1 VSIFLD
7 TSVLVAAF
15 WGDHPQHDVSVALLK
30 TASPGSA
37 FCAAHTVAE
46 VYSKITRPP
55 VKPPIPPEQA
65 LLFVQQLRQLFTIVT
80 LTDEDYFSTVERL
93 AHNGLAKSYIYDA
106 LIVRAAEKSGA
117 DIVYTWNVS
126 DFLKVSP
133 PSILSRIRVP

>member
-1 VSIFLD
+1 MSIFLD

-15 WGDHPQHDVSVALLK
+15 WGDHPQHDLSVAIVK

-46 VYSKITRPP
+46 VYSTMTRLP

-65 LLFVQQLRQLFTIVT
+65 LLFVQQIRQLFTVVP
-80 LTDEDYFSTVERL
+80 LTDEEYFSTVERL
-93 AHNGLAKSYIYDA
+93 AQNGLAKNYIYDA

-117 DIVYTWNVS
+117 DIVYTWNIS

-133 PSILSRIRVP
+133 PSILSKIRVP

>member
-1 VSIFLD
+1 MSIFLD

-15 WGDHPQHDVSVALLK
+15 WGDHPQHDLSVAIVK

-46 VYSKITRPP
+46 VYSTMTRLP

-65 LLFVQQLRQLFTIVT
+65 LLFVQQIRQLFTVVP
-80 LTDEDYFSTVERL
+80 LTDEEYFSTVERL
-93 AHNGLAKSYIYDA
+93 AQNGLAKNYIYDA

-117 DIVYTWNVS
+117 DIVYTWNIS
-126 DFLKVSP
+126 DFLKVSS
-133 PSILSRIRVP
+133 PSILSKIRVP